1 MSSVTKY
8 PSTVGQFEDE
18 GGDTEWLNPDYIKAD
33 DANWCTNNL
42 AENQKSYV
50 LEASHFDFAIPTDA
64 TINGIQVDL
73 LRLEALDR
81 DTISDIS
88 ATLLKAGVS
97 TGSSYPFLNYKNL
110 DYWGSDPDRNKIQY
124 GSASDKWGTTWTP
137 AQINADD
144 FGFQIYV
151 QTVADSS
158 AFAQINYIKITVY
171 STTPGGGQVIMVR
184 ES

>member
-1 MSSVTKY
+1 MASVTKY

-33 DANWCTNNL
+33 DTNWATNNL
-42 AENQKSYV
+42 VVDQKSYV
-50 LEASHFDFAIPTDA
+50 LEPSHYDFAIPTDA
-64 TINGIQVDL
+64 TIDGIQVDL
-73 LRLEALDR
+73 FRLETLDR
-81 DTISDIS
+81 DTILDVS

-97 TGSSYPFLNYKNL
+97 TGNNYKNL
-110 DYWGSDPDRNKIQY
+110 DYWGSVPDRNKIQY

-151 QTVADSS
+151 QTVADAS
-158 AFAQINYIKITVY
+158 ALAQINYIKITVY
-171 STTPGGGQVIMVR
+171 YTAPASGQVIMVR